1 MRQFMKS
8 RRLLYPAILITVIT
22 VGLWIATD
30 RHSYTKFE
38 VVETVQA
45 PVQEDDPLAGTGF
58 YDEGT
63 QEKTVHRAEFHL
75 GLLPTPRGLFDKHA
89 LSVMTI
95 LTATWGF
102 YLGLLLLSRR
112 RSPLAQVRN
121 IPMNG
126 GNS

>member
-1 MRQFMKS
+1 MRS
-8 RRLLYPAILITVIT
+8 RKLLYPAILISAIT

-38 VVETVQA
+38 VVETVEA
-45 PVQEDDPLAGTGF
+45 RVEEDDPLAGTGF
-58 YDEGT
+58 YDEGL
-63 QEKTVHRAEFHL
+63 QEKTIHKAEFHL
-75 GLLPTPRGLFDKHA
+75 GLLPPPRGLFDKHV

-112 RSPLAQVRN
+112 RSSLARLKTS
-121 IPMNG
+121 PMNG